1 MKMSFEKLVAIALF
15 SSLQDELERDKRI
28 TWIVTFYAAWSPQSV
43 TFAPIFSEI
52 SSQYVHFIDPLQI
65 SETKQCIHSYLYIL
79 ALAPSI

>member
-52 SSQYVHFIDPLQI
+52 SSQYVNLLIHCKFQKQNNAFIL
-65 SETKQCIHSYLYIL
+65 TYIY
-79 ALAPSI
+79 